1 MPTLNWIGKQAVEKH
16 HLEIPYRLLE
26 YDESLSVGDW
36 ESIPS
41 GKESGNLLVQG
52 DNLHALKALLPY
64 YAGKVK
70 CIYIDP
76 PYNTGNE
83 GWQYNDNVNSPEIK
97 TWLNKVVGSEGEDLS
112 RHDKWLCMM
121 YPRVALLYKLLRR
134 DGVIFISIDDNEFA
148 NLKLLMDLIFG
159 AQNMLASLVWEGALK
174 NDSKFISVSHD
185 YILCYA
191 KSKEYLKVNKEKW
204 RTRKEGIDEIYKVVD
219 KLKSKYNNDFQII
232 SEELQKWFKSLSKNH
247 SSWQHRHYKLVDKVG
262 VFFPGDISW
271 PGGNGPD
278 YDVFHPL
285 TKKLVKKPKGGWRYA
300 KYETMLEEIIKDRI
314 LFGEDEN
321 KVPNVKR
328 YLHETEGQVLPS
340 VIYKDRRAAM
350 QRLRALFNSDI
361 FENPKDEEVLLK
373 LFEATTNHNDII
385 LDSFA
390 GSGTTGHAV
399 MELNKEDG
407 GNRKF
412 ILVELEEKIA
422 KEVTAERL
430 KRVVNGYTTNKQNGN
445 GDKVVGLGGGF
456 RYCNLGEP
464 LFDKFGNVRQGVKFK
479 ELARHIFFSEN
490 GVPLSEKAKLNTP
503 LIGTYKGVAYYL
515 LFNGILGDKTV
526 NGGNVL
532 TSRILESLPKHN
544 GPKIIFGESNRLSAA
559 RLKKE
564 NIVFKQIPYEIKTS

>member
-26 YDESLSVGDW
+26 YDESLSVGDN
-36 ESIPS
+36 
-41 GKESGNLLVQG
+41 ESGNLLLQG

-83 GWQYNDNVNSPEIK
+83 KWQYNDNVNSPEIK
-97 TWLNKVVGSEGEDLS
+97 AWLNKVVGTEGEDLS

-121 YPRVALLYKLLRR
+121 YPRLQLLQKLLRQ
-134 DGVIFISIDDNEFA
+134 DGAILISIDDNEYA
-148 NLKLLMDLIFG
+148 NIKLLFDEIFG
-159 AQNMLASLVWEGALK
+159 LNNFIASFTWEGALK
-174 NDSKFISVSHD
+174 NDSKFVSVSHD

-191 KSKEYLKVNKEKW
+191 KSKSLLKINKTKW
-204 RTRKEGIDEIYKVVD
+204 RTRKEGIDDIYKKVVE
-219 KLKSKYNNDFQII
+219 LKKKYHDDYTTI
-232 SEELQKWFKSLSKNH
+232 SESLQEWYRTISKNLPA
-247 SSWQHRHYKLVDKVG
+247 WQHRHYDEVDEKG

-271 PGGNGPD
+271 PGGNGPS
-278 YDVFHPL
+278 YEILHPV
-285 TKKLVKKPKGGWRYA
+285 TNKPVRKPKGGWRYA
-300 KYETMLEEIIKDRI
+300 KKETMLQVMK
-314 LFGEDEN
+314 EN
-321 KVPNVKR
+321 KVKFGMDESTVPTLKR
-328 YLHETEGQVLPS
+328 YLNETEGQVLPS

-350 QRLRALFNSDI
+350 QRLRLIMGYDV
-361 FENPKDEEVLLK
+361 FENPKDEDVLLK
-373 LFEATTNHNDII
+373 IFEAVTQGNDII

-407 GNRKF
+407 GSRKF

-422 KEVTAERL
+422 KEITAERL
-430 KRVVNGYTTNKQNGN
+430 KRVVNGYTANKQNGN
-445 GDKVVGLGGGF
+445 DDQVEGLGGGF
-456 RYCNLGEP
+456 RYCKLGES

-479 ELARHIFFSEN
+479 ELARHIFFSET

-503 LIGTYKGVAYYL
+503 LIGSYKGAAYYL
-515 LFNGILGDKTV
+515 LFNGILGDKSV
-526 NGGNVL
+526 NGGNIL

-544 GPKIIFGESNRLSAA
+544 GPKIIFGESNRLSPA

-564 NIVFKQIPYEIKTS
+564 NVVFKQIPYEIKTS